1 MFVSLNWLR
10 DFVDVPKDVDAK
22 ELGKLITVR
31 TAEIDRVINEGESF
45 ANIVIGKITEVKKHP
60 DADMLRIVMTDIG
73 DKTVQIVCGGSNL
86 EENQLVAVALPGAI
100 VKWHGEEVVEIK
112 VSKVRGVESHGMICA
127 SEEIGL
133 GKSGGE
139 REIMDLSYTKAKA
152 GTLLAETLGK
162 NDIIFEFDNKSLTHR
177 PDLWG
182 HLGIA
187 REIAAI
193 TGWSFVEKK
202 PKVKIPLEG
211 KIPHIEVFDTDLCPR
226 YMGLVIKNVKVA
238 QSPEWIQNRLLA
250 TGHSIFNNIVDVTNF
265 VMEEIGQP
273 LHAFDLREIEGGIV
287 VRRAKKSET
296 IVTLDGE
303 EKKLD
308 ENILLIADHKKA
320 LAIAGVMGGKHSGI
334 QDDTVDILIESANF
348 DPSAVRQASIKVGL
362 RTDAVQRFEKSLDP
376 KYCKRALLRAAEL
389 ILELCPEA
397 EISGPYADVIN
408 YDDKEKIVEVS
419 TQKIRSKIGTEISAP
434 EMADYLER
442 LGFVVE
448 GRFDESS
455 QMLRV
460 KVPSYRA
467 TKDINFEDDIVEE
480 IARMHGY
487 ENIPNLVPSLPAR
500 APRVNIQRKNEHDAR
515 EILAYSL
522 KLTETYNYSFYS
534 IKTIEQYGLKE
545 NEHIKLLNIL
555 SEDQTHMRATLI
567 PNLVASLMEAAKFE
581 ESPAIFEFGRS
592 YREVG
597 EFMPEE
603 KTVLAVAKIIK
614 SDTFSNIK
622 SLLEEF
628 LDIFGVK
635 GAELIEVQEEI
646 PYAHPHQRA
655 EIKLRGKSIGNIF
668 VLHPSIQDGKI
679 AAFEINFEALSNA
692 RNKNI
697 VYESASKFP
706 SIDFDISVLVDKKV
720 SYAELEKAL
729 RKSVPEV
736 LQKIE
741 LFDIYE
747 GEKIDADK
755 KSLAF
760 RLTLQSEDRTLS
772 KEDLA
777 KAQVSSWNAL
787 EKIGGIVRKG
797 E

>member
-1 MFVSLNWLR
+1 M
-10 DFVDVPKDVDAK
+10 PADVDAK

-45 ANIVIGKITEVKKHP
+45 ANIVVGKIKEVKKHP
-60 DADMLRIVMTDIG
+60 DADMLRIAMTDIG
-73 DKTVQIVCGGSNL
+73 GEVVQIVCGGSNL
-86 EENQLVAVALPGAI
+86 EEEQLVAVALPGAI

-139 REIMDLSYTKAKA
+139 KEILNLNYTKAKA
-152 GTLLAETLGK
+152 GTPLAEVLGK
-162 NDIIFEFDNKSLTHR
+162 NDVIFEFDNKSLTHR

-193 TGWSFVEKK
+193 TGWPFVEKK
-202 PKVKIPLEG
+202 PKVKTPMEG
-211 KIPHIEVFDTDLCPR
+211 KIPHIEVFDADLCPR
-226 YMGLVIKNVKVA
+226 YMGLVIKNVKVGR
-238 QSPEWIQNRLLA
+238 SPDWIQNRLLA

-265 VMEEIGQP
+265 VMEEVGQP
-273 LHAFDLREIEGGIV
+273 LHAFDLREIEGGII
-287 VRRAKKSET
+287 VRRAKKGET

-376 KYCKRALLRAAEL
+376 KYCKRAILRAAEL
-389 ILELCPEA
+389 ILELCPDA

-408 YDDKEKIVEVS
+408 YEDKETVVEVS

-434 EMADYLER
+434 EMANYLER

-467 TKDINFEDDIVEE
+467 TKDIAFEDDIVEE
-480 IARMHGY
+480 IARMQGY
-487 ENIPNLVPSLPAR
+487 ENIPNIVPSLPAK
-500 APRVNIQRKNEHDAR
+500 APRVNVQRKNEHEAR

-522 KLTETYNYSFYS
+522 KLSETYNYSFYS
-534 IKTIEQYGLKE
+534 IRTIEKYGLKE
-545 NEHIKLLNIL
+545 SDHIKLLNIL
-555 SEDQTHMRATLI
+555 SEDQTHMRVTLI
-567 PNLVASLMEAAKFE
+567 PNLIASLAEAAKYE
-581 ESPAIFEFGRS
+581 EAPALFEFGRT
-592 YREVG
+592 YKEIG
-597 EFMPEE
+597 KFMPEE
-603 KTVLAVAKIIK
+603 KTTLAVAKIIK
-614 SDTFSNIK
+614 EDSFANIK
-622 SLLEEF
+622 SALEEF
-628 LDIFGVK
+628 LDVFGVE
-635 GAELIEVQEEI
+635 GAELIEAREEI

-679 AAFEINFEALSNA
+679 AAFELDFEAVSNA
-692 RNKNI
+692 RNKNV
-697 VYESASKFP
+697 VYKSGSRFP

-720 SYAELEKAL
+720 AYAELEKAL
-729 RKSVPEV
+729 KKSVPGI

-747 GEKIDADK
+747 GEKIAADK

-760 RLTLQSEDRTLS
+760 RLTLQAEDRTLS

-777 KAQVSSWNAL
+777 KAQAASWDAL

-797 E
+797 D

>member
-10 DFVDVPKDVDAK
+10 EFVDVPQDVDAK

-31 TAEIDRVINEGESF
+31 TAEIDRVIEEGEGF
-45 ANIVIGKITEVKKHP
+45 KNIVVGKIKEVKKHP

-73 DKTVQIVCGGSNL
+73 NETVQVVCGGSNL
-86 EENQLVAVALPGAI
+86 EEAQLVAVALPGSI

-139 REIMDLSYTKAKA
+139 KEIMNLNYTKAKA
-152 GTLLAETLGK
+152 GTPLAEVLGK

-193 TGWSFVEKK
+193 TGWNFLEKK
-202 PKVKIPLEG
+202 PSTKIPMEG
-211 KIPHIEVFDTDLCPR
+211 KIPHIEVFDADLCPR
-226 YMGLVIKNVKVA
+226 YMGLVIKNVKVGR
-238 QSPEWIQNRLLA
+238 SPDWIQNRLLA

-265 VMEEIGQP
+265 VMEEVGQP
-273 LHAFDLREIEGGIV
+273 LHAFDLREIEGGII
-287 VRRAKKSET
+287 VRRAKKDET
-296 IVTLDGE
+296 IMTLDGE

-334 QDDTVDILIESANF
+334 QDDTTDILIESANF

-389 ILELCPEA
+389 VLELCPGA
-397 EISGPYADVIN
+397 EISGPYADVVN
-408 YDDKEKIVEVS
+408 YENKETVVEVS

-434 EMADYLER
+434 EMANYLER

-467 TKDINFEDDIVEE
+467 TKDIAFEDDIVEE

-487 ENIPNLVPSLPAR
+487 ENIPNIVPSLPAKS
-500 APRVNIQRKNEHDAR
+500 PRVNVQRKNEHDAR

-534 IKTIEQYGLKE
+534 IKTIEKYGLKE

-555 SEDQTHMRATLI
+555 SEDQTHMRVTLV
-567 PNLVASLMEAAKFE
+567 PNLVASLTEAAKYE
-581 ESPAIFEFGRS
+581 ESPALFEFGRA
-592 YREVG
+592 YKEIG
-597 EFMPEE
+597 KFMPEE
-603 KTVLAVAKIIK
+603 KTTLAVAKITKEDSFASIK
-614 SDTFSNIK
+614 SV
-622 SLLEEF
+622 LEEF
-628 LDIFGVK
+628 LNVFGVE
-635 GAELIEVQEEI
+635 GAELIEAREEI
-646 PYAHPHQRA
+646 SYAHPHQRA

-679 AAFEINFEALSNA
+679 AAFELDFEAVSNA
-692 RNKNI
+692 RNKNV
-697 VYESASKFP
+697 VYKSGSRFP

-720 SYAELEKAL
+720 AYAELEKAL
-729 RKSVPEV
+729 RKSVPGI

-747 GEKIDADK
+747 GEKIAADK
-755 KSLAF
+755 KSMAF
-760 RLTLQSEDRTLS
+760 RLTLQAEDRTLS

-777 KAQVSSWNAL
+777 KAQAASWDAL
-787 EKIGGIVRKG
+787 EKTGGVVRKG
-797 E
+797 D

>member
-10 DFVDVPKDVDAK
+10 EFVDIPKDVDAK

-31 TAEIDRVINEGESF
+31 TAEIDRVINEGEKYKGVVVGELLEF
-45 ANIVIGKITEVKKHP
+45 FKHP
-60 DADMLRIVMTDIG
+60 DADKLNVAKVDIG
-73 DKTVQIVCGGSNL
+73 KKEPLNLIFGSMVKMKVGDRVP
-86 EENQLVAVALPGAI
+86 VAVAPVTLPTGI
-100 VKWHGEEVVEIK
+100 TIEKKMMRGYPSEGMLCLEQELGMKEEG
-112 VSKVRGVESHGMICA
+112 VSLLYFPKTKPGTPIAEA
-127 SEEIGL
+127 L
-133 GKSGGE
+133 GK
-139 REIMDLSYTKAKA
+139 D
-152 GTLLAETLGK
+152 
-162 NDIIFEFDNKSLTHR
+162 DIIFEFDNKSLTHR

-193 TGWSFVEKK
+193 TGWKFDERKSKLK
-202 PKVKIPLEG
+202 TPMEG
-211 KIPHIEVFDTDLCPR
+211 KIPHIEVFDADLCPR
-226 YMGLVIKNVKVA
+226 YMGLVIKNVKVG
-238 QSPEWIQNRLLA
+238 QSPDRIQSRLLA

-273 LHAFDLREIEGGIV
+273 LHAFDLREIEGGII
-287 VRRAKKSET
+287 VRRAKKDET

-376 KYCKRALLRAAEL
+376 KFCKRAILRAAEL
-389 ILELCPEA
+389 ILELCPGA
-397 EISGPYADVIN
+397 EIAGPIADVIN
-408 YDDKEKIVEVS
+408 YEDKETIVEVS
-419 TQKIRSKIGTEISAP
+419 TQKIRSKIGTDISAP

-467 TKDINFEDDIVEE
+467 TKDIGIEDDIVEE

-487 ENIPNLVPSLPAR
+487 ENIPNLVPSLPAK

-522 KLTETYNYSFYS
+522 KLNESYNYSFYS

-545 NEHIKLLNIL
+545 SEHLKLRNIL
-555 SEDQTHMRATLI
+555 SEDQTHMRVTLI
-567 PNLVASLMEAAKFE
+567 PNLVASLAEAAKYE
-581 ESPAIFEFGRS
+581 ESPTLFEFGRM
-592 YREVG
+592 YKEIG
-597 EFMPEE
+597 KFMPEE
-603 KTVLAVAKIIK
+603 KTTLAVAKIINED
-614 SDTFSNIK
+614 SFANIK
-622 SLLEEF
+622 SVLEEF
-628 LDIFGVK
+628 LDVFGVE
-635 GAELIEVQEEI
+635 GAELIEIQKEI

-679 AAFEINFEALSNA
+679 AAFELDFEAVSNA
-692 RNKNI
+692 RNKNV
-697 VYESASKFP
+697 VYKSGSRFP

-720 SYAELEKAL
+720 AYADLDKAL
-729 RKSVPEV
+729 KKSVPGI

-747 GEKIDADK
+747 GEKIAADK

-760 RLTLQSEDRTLS
+760 RLTLQAEDRTLS

-777 KAQVSSWNAL
+777 KAQAASWNAL
-787 EKIGGIVRKG
+787 EKMGGIVRKG
-797 E
+797 D

>member
-1 MFVSLNWLR
+1 M
-10 DFVDVPKDVDAK
+10 PKDVDAK

-45 ANIVIGKITEVKKHP
+45 ANIVVGKIKEVKKHP
-60 DADMLRIVMTDIG
+60 DADMLRIVTTDVG
-73 DKTVQIVCGGSNL
+73 NETVQIVCGGSNL
-86 EENQLVAVALPGAI
+86 EEDQLVAVALPGAV

-112 VSKVRGVESHGMICA
+112 ISKVRGVESHGMICA

-133 GKSGGE
+133 GKSSGE
-139 REIMDLSYTKAKA
+139 REIMDLTYTKAKA
-152 GTLLAETLGK
+152 GTPLAEALGK
-162 NDIIFEFDNKSLTHR
+162 DDIIFEFDNKSLTHR

-187 REIAAI
+187 REISAI
-193 TGWSFVEKK
+193 TGWAFVEKK
-202 PKVKIPLEG
+202 PKVKTPMEG
-211 KIPHIEVFDTDLCPR
+211 KIPHIEVFDADLCPR
-226 YMGLVIKNVKVA
+226 YMGLVIKNVKVG

-273 LHAFDLREIEGGIV
+273 LHAFDLREIESGII
-287 VRRAKKSET
+287 VRRAKKDET

-376 KYCKRALLRAAEL
+376 KFCKRAILRAAEL
-389 ILELCPEA
+389 ILELCPGA

-408 YDDKEKIVEVS
+408 YEDKETIVEVS
-419 TQKIRSKIGTEISAP
+419 TQKIRSKIGTDISAP

-455 QMLRV
+455 NMLRV

-522 KLTETYNYSFYS
+522 KLSETYNYSFYS

-545 NEHIKLLNIL
+545 SEHLKLRNIL
-555 SEDQTHMRATLI
+555 SEDQTHMRVTLI
-567 PNLVASLMEAAKFE
+567 PNLVASLAEATKYE
-581 ESPAIFEFGRS
+581 ESPALFEFGRT
-592 YREVG
+592 YKEIG
-597 EFMPEE
+597 KFMPEE
-603 KTVLAVAKIIK
+603 KTTLAVAKIIK
-614 SDTFSNIK
+614 EDSFANIK
-622 SLLEEF
+622 SVLEEF
-628 LDIFGVK
+628 LNVFGVE
-635 GAELIEVQEEI
+635 GAELIEAQQEI

-679 AAFEINFEALSNA
+679 AAFELDFEAVSNA
-692 RNKNI
+692 RNKNV
-697 VYESASKFP
+697 VYKSGSRFP

-720 SYAELEKAL
+720 AYADLDKAL
-729 RKSVPEV
+729 KKSVPEI
-736 LQKIE
+736 LKKIE

-747 GEKIDADK
+747 GEKIAADK

-760 RLTLQSEDRTLS
+760 RLTLQAEDRTLS

-777 KAQVSSWNAL
+777 KAQAASWDAL

-797 E
+797 D